1 MFQAMDFLS
10 VVIPIFALILAGW
23 LLMRIGMFPQ
33 WLVKVVNDY
42 VYYIGITVITFLS
55 LHDTSV
61 DLLFDPWVYLITIV
75 PMVAVI
81 LIAFAVA
88 RMMKLEHAAIPVFIV
103 CAFFGNTGYIGF
115 PLNIAVQ
122 GRESL
127 ALTAFISTI
136 YTVIVFTF
144 GAYLCQRY
152 SGKDEKV
159 LRLHKIP
166 VFWAAAAGIALS
178 FIALPD
184 IVRMPL
190 VFIEDSTSP
199 LALLATGA
207 MISFAGLKGNL
218 KPIGAISAIKLL
230 VMPAI
235 VIVTAAVA
243 GISGTVYKT
252 SLLEA
257 ATPVG
262 VTNTVLAEQFG
273 LDAKLASS
281 AVVVSTALFFVTIT
295 LILLLV

>member
-1 MFQAMDFLS
+1 MNLLD
-10 VVIPIFALILAGW
+10 VVVPIFGLIFVGW
-23 LLMRIGMFPQ
+23 LIKAIGLFPQ
-33 WLVKVVNDY
+33 WLVKAVNDY
-42 VYYIGITVITFLS
+42 VYYVGITVITFLS
-55 LHDTSV
+55 LHDTSF
-61 DLLFDPWVYLITIV
+61 DLLFDPWIYLITIV
-75 PMVAVI
+75 PIVAVV
-81 LIAFAVA
+81 LIAFAAA
-88 RMMKLEHAAIPVFIV
+88 RMMKLEKAAIPVFIV

-144 GAYLCQRY
+144 GAYLCHRY
-152 SGKDEKV
+152 SGKKENA
-159 LRLHKIP
+159 LRLHRIP

-178 FIALPD
+178 FIALPG
-184 IVRMPL
+184 IVRIPL

-207 MISFAGLKGNL
+207 MISVAGIKGNL

-262 VTNTVLAEQFG
+262 VTNTILAREFR
-273 LDAKLASS
+273 LDENLASG
-281 AVVVSTALFFVTIT
+281 AVVVSTLLFFVTLS
-295 LILLLV
+295 LILLIL

>member
-1 MFQAMDFLS
+1 MNLLD
-10 VVIPIFALILAGW
+10 VVVPIFGLIFVGW
-23 LLMRIGMFPQ
+23 LIKAVGLFPQ
-33 WLVKVVNDY
+33 WLVKAVNDY

-55 LHDTSV
+55 LHDTSF
-61 DLLFDPWVYLITIV
+61 DLLFDPWIYLITIV
-75 PMVAVI
+75 PIVAVV

-88 RMMKLEHAAIPVFIV
+88 RMMKLEKAAIPVFIV

-144 GAYLCQRY
+144 GAYLCHRY
-152 SGKDEKV
+152 SGKKENA
-159 LRLHKIP
+159 LRLHKVP

-178 FIALPD
+178 LVALPG

-207 MISFAGLKGNL
+207 MISVAGIKGNL

-262 VTNTVLAEQFG
+262 VTNTILAREFR
-273 LDAKLASS
+273 LDENLASG
-281 AVVVSTALFFVTIT
+281 AVVVSTLLFFVTLS
-295 LILLLV
+295 LILLIL

>member
-1 MFQAMDFLS
+1 MNLLD
-10 VVIPIFALILAGW
+10 VVVPIFGLIFVGW
-23 LLMRIGMFPQ
+23 LIKAVGLFPQ
-33 WLVKVVNDY
+33 WLVKAVNDY
-42 VYYIGITVITFLS
+42 VYYVGITVITFIS
-55 LHDTSV
+55 LHDTSF
-61 DLLFDPWVYLITIV
+61 DLLFDPWIYLITIV
-75 PMVAVI
+75 PIVAVI

-88 RMMKLEHAAIPVFIV
+88 RLMKLEHIAIPVFVI

-122 GRESL
+122 GRDSL
-127 ALTAFISTI
+127 ALTAFVSTI

-152 SGKDEKV
+152 SGKNEKV

-166 VFWAAAAGIALS
+166 VFWAAAAGLALS
-178 FIALPD
+178 FIALPG
-184 IVRMPL
+184 IARVPL
-190 VFIEDSTSP
+190 LFIEDSTSP

-207 MISFAGLKGNL
+207 MISVAGIKGNL
-218 KPIGAISAIKLL
+218 KPIGAISVIKLL

-273 LDAKLASS
+273 LDVKLASS

-295 LILLLV
+295 LMLLLF

>member
-1 MFQAMDFLS
+1 MNLIS
-10 VVIPIFALILAGW
+10 VVVPIFGLILLGW
-23 LLMRIGMFPQ
+23 LLKAVGLFPP

-55 LHDTSV
+55 LHDTSL
-61 DLLFDPWVYLITIV
+61 DLLFDPWIYLITIV
-75 PMVAVI
+75 PIVAII

-88 RMMKLEHAAIPVFIV
+88 RLMKLERAAIPVFII

-122 GRESL
+122 GKESL

-152 SGKDEKV
+152 SDKNGKA

-166 VFWAAAAGIALS
+166 MFWAAAAGLVLA
-178 FIALPD
+178 FIALPG

-190 VFIEDSTSP
+190 VLVEDSTSP

-207 MISFAGLKGNL
+207 MISVAGIKGNL
-218 KPIGAISAIKLL
+218 KPIGAISGIKLL

-235 VIVTAAVA
+235 VVLTGLAA
-243 GISGTVYKT
+243 GLSGTVFKT

-262 VTNTVLAEQFG
+262 VTNSVLAREFG
-273 LDAKLASS
+273 LDEKLASS
-281 AVVVSTALFFVTIT
+281 AVVISTLLFFVTVS
-295 LILLLV
+295 LILLIL

>member
-1 MFQAMDFLS
+1 MFQAMNLLS
-10 VVIPIFALILAGW
+10 VVVPIFGLIFIGW
-23 LLMRIGMFPQ
+23 LLMRIGLFPP
-33 WLVKVVNDY
+33 WLVKAVNDY

-55 LHDTSV
+55 LHDTSLS
-61 DLLFDPWVYLITIV
+61 LLLDPWIYLITII
-75 PMVAVI
+75 PIVAVV

-88 RMMKLEHAAIPVFIV
+88 RLMKLERAAIPVFIV

-152 SGKDEKV
+152 SDKNEKV

-166 VFWAAAAGIALS
+166 VFWAAAAGIGLS
-178 FIALPD
+178 FIALPG
-184 IVRMPL
+184 IARVPL

-207 MISFAGLKGNL
+207 MISAVGIKENL

-235 VIVTAAVA
+235 VLVTAVVA
-243 GISGTVYKT
+243 GISGTVSRT

-295 LILLLV
+295 LILLLF

>member
-1 MFQAMDFLS
+1 MDFLS
-10 VVIPIFALILAGW
+10 VVIPIFGLILVGW
-23 LLMRIGMFPQ
+23 LLKAVGLFPA
-33 WLVKVVNDY
+33 WLVKIVNDY

-55 LHDTSV
+55 LHDTSI
-61 DLLFDPWVYLITIV
+61 DMLFNPWIYLITIV
-75 PMVAVI
+75 PVAAVA

-88 RMMKLEHAAIPVFIV
+88 RLMKLEKVAIPVFII

-115 PLNIAVQ
+115 PLNIAAQ

-152 SGKDEKV
+152 SEKEKKG

-178 FIALPD
+178 FIALPG
-184 IVRMPL
+184 IARVPL

-207 MISFAGLKGNL
+207 MISTAGIRINL
-218 KPIGAISAIKLL
+218 KAIGAVSVIKLL
-230 VMPAI
+230 LMPAM

-262 VTNTVLAEQFG
+262 VTNTVLAKEFE
-273 LDAKLASS
+273 LDEKLASS
-281 AVVVSTALFFVTIT
+281 AVVISTALFFATIT
-295 LILLLV
+295 LFLLFV

>member
-1 MFQAMDFLS
+1 MNLFS
-10 VVIPIFALILAGW
+10 VVVPIFGLILLGW
-23 LLMRIGMFPQ
+23 LLKVVGLFPQ

-42 VYYIGITVITFLS
+42 VYYIGITVITFVS
-55 LHDTSV
+55 LHDTSL
-61 DLLFDPWVYLITIV
+61 DLLFDPWIYLITIV
-75 PMVAVI
+75 PIVAII

-88 RMMKLEHAAIPVFIV
+88 RLMKLERTAIPVFII

-115 PLNIAVQ
+115 PLNIVVQ

-152 SGKDEKV
+152 SDKNGKT

-166 VFWAAAAGIALS
+166 MFWAAAAGLALA
-178 FIALPD
+178 FIALPG
-184 IVRMPL
+184 IIRMPL
-190 VFIEDSTSP
+190 VLIEDSTSP

-207 MISFAGLKGNL
+207 MISVAGIKGNL
-218 KPIGAISAIKLL
+218 KPVGAISAIKLL

-235 VIVTAAVA
+235 VVLTGLVA
-243 GISGTVYKT
+243 GLSGTVFKT
-252 SLLEA
+252 SVLEA

-262 VTNTVLAEQFG
+262 VTNTVLAREFG
-273 LDAKLASS
+273 LDEKLASS
-281 AVVVSTALFFVTIT
+281 AVVISTLLFFVTVS
-295 LILLLV
+295 LILLIL

>member
-1 MFQAMDFLS
+1 MDFLS
-10 VVIPIFALILAGW
+10 VVIPIFGLILVGW
-23 LLMRIGMFPQ
+23 LLKAAGLFPR
-33 WLVKVVNDY
+33 WLIKIVNDY

-55 LHDTSV
+55 LHDTSF
-61 DLLFDPWVYLITIV
+61 DLLFDPQIYLITIV
-75 PMVAVI
+75 PIAVI
-81 LIAFAVA
+81 VLIAFAAA
-88 RMMKLEHAAIPVFIV
+88 RLMRLERAALPVFIV

-115 PLNIAVQ
+115 PLNIAAQ

-152 SGKDEKV
+152 SGKEKKS
-159 LRLHKIP
+159 LQLHKIP
-166 VFWAAAAGIALS
+166 IFWAAAAGLILS
-178 FIALPD
+178 FIALPE
-184 IVRMPL
+184 IARAPL
-190 VFIEDSTSP
+190 TLIEDSTSP

-207 MISFAGLKGNL
+207 MISAAGIRINL
-218 KPIGAISAIKLL
+218 KAIGAVSAIKLL
-230 VMPAI
+230 LMPAL

-262 VTNTVLAEQFG
+262 VTNTVLAKEFG
-273 LDAKLASS
+273 LDEKLASS
-281 AVVVSTALFFVTIT
+281 AVVISTALFFVTIT
-295 LILLLV
+295 LFLLFV

>member
-1 MFQAMDFLS
+1 MDFLS
-10 VVIPIFALILAGW
+10 VVVPIFGLILVGW
-23 LLMRIGMFPQ
+23 LLKAVGLFPQ
-33 WLVKVVNDY
+33 WLIKIVNDY

-55 LHDTSV
+55 LHDTSF
-61 DLLFDPWVYLITIV
+61 DLLFDPKIYLITIV
-75 PMVAVI
+75 PMAAIV
-81 LIAFAVA
+81 LIAFAAA
-88 RMMKLEHAAIPVFIV
+88 RLLKLERAALPVFII

-115 PLNIAVQ
+115 PLNIAAQ

-152 SGKDEKV
+152 SDREKKS
-159 LRLHKIP
+159 LQLHKIP

-178 FIALPD
+178 FIALPG
-184 IVRMPL
+184 IARVPL

-207 MISFAGLKGNL
+207 MISAAGIRVNL
-218 KPIGAISAIKLL
+218 KAIGAVSVIKLL
-230 VMPAI
+230 LMPAL

-262 VTNTVLAEQFG
+262 VTNTVLAKEFS
-273 LDAKLASS
+273 LDEKLASG
-281 AVVVSTALFFVTIT
+281 AVVISTALFFVTVV
-295 LILLLV
+295 LILLFV

>member
-1 MFQAMDFLS
+1 MDFLG
-10 VVIPIFALILAGW
+10 VVVPIFGLILIGW
-23 LLMRIGMFPQ
+23 LLKAVGLFPP

-55 LHDTSV
+55 LHDTST
-61 DLLFDPWVYLITIV
+61 DLLLDPWIYLLTIV
-75 PMVAVI
+75 PVIAVV

-88 RMMKLEHAAIPVFIV
+88 RLMKLERAAVPVFIV

-136 YTVIVFTF
+136 LTVIVFTF

-152 SGKDEKV
+152 SGKKEKV

-166 VFWAAAAGIALS
+166 VFWAAAAGIALAS
-178 FIALPD
+178 IALPGL
-184 IVRMPL
+184 VRGPL
-190 VFIEDSTSP
+190 LFIEDSTSP

-207 MISFAGLKGNL
+207 MISAAGIKGNL

-230 VMPAI
+230 LMPAI
-235 VIVTAAVA
+235 VVLTAMVA
-243 GISGTVYKT
+243 GVSGTVYKT

-262 VTNTVLAEQFG
+262 VTNTVLAKQFG
-273 LDAKLASS
+273 LDDKLASS
-281 AVVVSTALFFVTIT
+281 AVVVSTALFFVTLT